1 MGNNLPQTTKI
12 FVDWDFDIE
21 SDEQTQEMLG
31 LSEGDIDV
39 ILADPERL
47 EGYKSDVAKLFDV
60 PQIVDLADFFENVD
74 VIDDDQITDA
84 LSDEFGWLV
93 NHWHW
98 HDACNN
104 DNTNGMIT
112 QQPQPIN
119 PMEDNMANSTTQ
131 TPNNEVSMSSSDLI
145 TQLFNQFTQDG
156 GSPKVTEFKRH
167 IDQLIKSDIKP
178 LCGRTAKAAD
188 GTDWRSVLKAKFG
201 GRGAK
206 WVKLPVNN
214 IEASLDK
221 FDNDG
226 VDTADYR
233 AFINQAGFAWIRF
246 AGPRVDN
253 GVQAAAFEV
262 RTGGSTIDHP
272 KQLHYI
278 PAADLDNIIEDL
290 NGTPHSLKLE
300 AIAKPEAAQ
309 EDDAQPEAT
318 EEVEVQDDTPTAE
331 MLDEMIADI
340 NSFDED
346 NDEDLF
352 SEL

>member
-1 MGNNLPQTTKI
+1 MQIQIFWEFDLPNPDDTEAHDQ
-12 FVDWDFDIE
+12 FAE
-21 SDEQTQEMLG
+21 ENG
-31 LSEGDIDV
+31 
-39 ILADPERL
+39 
-47 EGYKSDVAKLFDV
+47 V
-60 PQIVDLADFFENVD
+60 PIVVDLTEYFEDPRSVSSY
-74 VIDDDQITDA
+74 QITDA
-84 LSDEFGWLV
+84 LSDEHGWLV
-93 NHWHW
+93 NDWEEL
-98 HDACNN
+98 DACNN
-104 DNTNGMIT
+104 DNTDGMIT

-131 TPNNEVSMSSSDLI
+131 TPNNEVPMSSSDLI

-188 GTDWRSVLKAKFG
+188 GTDWRSVLKAQFG

-206 WVKLPVNN
+206 WVKLSVNN
-214 IEASLDK
+214 IEATLDK

-226 VDTADYR
+226 TDTTDYR

-278 PAADLDNIIEDL
+278 PTANLDNVIEAL

-300 AIAKPEAAQ
+300 AIAKPDDAQ
-309 EDDAQPEAT
+309 EVEAQPEAT
-318 EEVEVQDDTPTAE
+318 EEIEVQDNTPTAE

-340 NSFDED
+340 NSFDE

-352 SEL
+352 AEL

>member
-1 MGNNLPQTTKI
+1 MENQPSKNI
-12 FVDWDFDIE
+12 
-21 SDEQTQEMLG
+21 
-31 LSEGDIDV
+31 
-39 ILADPERL
+39 
-47 EGYKSDVAKLFDV
+47 
-60 PQIVDLADFFENVD
+60 QIVWEFDLPNPDDMAAHDAFAEANGVPTVVDLNDYFEDPDSVSN
-74 VIDDDQITDA
+74 DQITDA
-84 LSDEFGWLV
+84 LSDEHGWLV
-93 NHWHW
+93 MDWDKL
-98 HDACNN
+98 DACNN
-104 DNTNGMIT
+104 DNNNGMIT

-131 TPNNEVSMSSSDLI
+131 TPNNEVPM

-188 GTDWRSVLKAKFG
+188 GTDWRSVLKAQFG

-206 WVKLPVNN
+206 WVKLSVNN

-226 VDTADYR
+226 IDTTDYR

-278 PAADLDNIIEDL
+278 PTADLDNVIEAL

-300 AIAKPEAAQ
+300 AIAKPDVAQ
-309 EDDAQPEAT
+309 EVEAQPEAA
-318 EEVEVQDDTPTAE
+318 EEIEVQDDTPTAE

-340 NSFDED
+340 NGFDE
-346 NDEDLF
+346 NDDDLYA
-352 SEL
+352 EI